1 MIFCSKMF
9 HVVYKRNIR
18 QRLKNLG
25 ETYFAKNIRGRYIW
39 ESSKKMQ
46 NDDDGTFFDYFWSG
60 GCGYVL
66 LNLKGGKSIRG
77 RW

>member
-1 MIFCSKMF
+1 M
-9 HVVYKRNIR
+9 R

-25 ETYFAKNIRGRYIW
+25 ETYFAKDIRGRYIW

-60 GCGYVL
+60 VTYVCL
-66 LNLKGGKSIRG
+66 MWACL
-77 RW
+77 